1 MINEKLVRSNFQL
14 LKMSGGGT
22 SADILKE
29 LADYAVE
36 NGLAKEGYYDAL
48 MAREKQFPTGL
59 QATCGVAIP
68 HADEEFT
75 EQSTIV
81 LAVLDNEAKF
91 QQMGGQGTVDV
102 EVIFLLLVKGLDKQV
117 KILQNIVYLIQN
129 EEILNLLK
137 GPDALRIMEEN
148 FGSLV

>member
-22 SADILKE
+22 SSEILKE
-29 LADYAVE
+29 LADYAIE
-36 NGLAKEGYYDAL
+36 NGLATEGYYDAL

-68 HADEEFT
+68 HADEEYT
-75 EQSTIV
+75 LKSTIV
-81 LAVLDNEAKF
+81 LAVLDNKAQF
-91 QQMGGQGTVDV
+91 QEMGGHNIVDV

-117 KILQNIVYLIQN
+117 KILQNIVSLIQN
-129 EEILNLLK
+129 EEMLNLLK
-137 GPDALRIMEEN
+137 GPDALRIMEDN
-148 FGSLV
+148 FKSLV